1 MNKENVLKVLNEIK
15 TSSPKRKFTQTIDL
29 IINLK
34 DLDMKKTEQQIDFF
48 GSVHFRRHKEV
59 KVCALVG
66 PELLEHAKEVCDFT
80 IPNEEFSEYAK
91 NKTKTKKLAENYD
104 FFIAQANI
112 MPQVASAFGKIL
124 GTRGKMPNPK
134 AGCVVPP
141 KTNLKPLYQKLKLTV
156 RVSAKKDPTIKIPV
170 GKEDQPEAEVVDNVI
185 AILDQLIHH
194 IPGGK
199 NNIRNA
205 MLKLTMGKPI
215 RIEV

>member
-1 MNKENVLKVLNEIK
+1 MLK
-15 TSSPKRKFTQTIDL
+15 SP
-29 IINLK
+29 
-34 DLDMKKTEQQIDFF
+34 
-48 GSVHFRRHKEV
+48 
-59 KVCALVG
+59 
-66 PELLEHAKEVCDFT
+66 
-80 IPNEEFSEYAK
+80 EYSK
-91 NKTKTKKLAENYD
+91 NKGKTKKLAESYD

-141 KTNLKPLYQKLKLTV
+141 KTNLKPVCQKLKMMV
-156 RVSAKKDPTIKIPV
+156 RVSAKKDSTIKIPI
-170 GKEDQPEAEVVDNVI
+170 GKEDQPEAEIVDNVI

-205 MLKLTMGKPI
+205 MLKLTMGKPAK
-215 RIEV
+215 IEV